1 MAKIG
6 RNEKCPC
13 GSGRKYKHCCALNPQ
28 VKERLATPEEQMKIS
43 LMSAV
48 EDISLAAEQ
57 QRPVLKELGVFILF
71 ATAEGNGWLFEVT
84 QSDCV
89 QLVREKERLPVPID
103 ENPQTIEIEWS
114 HTFEIVNKEARL
126 TTYRG
131 RTTKTLVDCPVKEL
145 SASIRRIKKKIPPEM
160 LKEIHVDPDSGDQ

>member
-13 GSGRKYKHCCALNPQ
+13 GSGRKYKHCCSRNPQ
-28 VKERLATPEEQMKIS
+28 VQERLATAEEQMKIS

-48 EDISLAAEQ
+48 EDINQAAKDGKAI
-57 QRPVLKELGVFILF
+57 LKELGVFVLF
-71 ATAEGNGWLFEVT
+71 ATSDGNGWLFEVT

-89 QLVREKERLPVPID
+89 QLVRDKEILHVPID

-114 HTFEIVNKEARL
+114 HTFEIVNKEVFL
-126 TTYRG
+126 ITYRD
-131 RTTKTLVDCPVKEL
+131 RITEKLVDCPVKEL
-145 SASIRRIKKKIPPEM
+145 SASIRRIKKKVPPEM
-160 LKEIHVDPDSGDQ
+160 LKEIHIDSSGR

>member
-13 GSGRKYKHCCALNPQ
+13 GSGRKYKHCCAGNPRVQ
-28 VKERLATPEEQMKIS
+28 ERLATPEEQMKIS

-48 EDISLAAEQ
+48 EDISQAAQEG
-57 QRPVLKELGVFILF
+57 RAILKELGVFVLF
-71 ATAEGNGWLFEVT
+71 ATADGNGWLFEVT

-89 QLVREKERLPVPID
+89 QLVRNKEVLSVPID

-114 HTFEIVNKEARL
+114 HTFEIVNKEVVLKAYRDRL
-126 TTYRG
+126 TE
-131 RTTKTLVDCPVKEL
+131 KLVDCPVKEL
-145 SASIRRIKKKIPPEM
+145 SASIRRIKKKVPREM
-160 LKEIHVDPDSGDQ
+160 LKEIHIDSAGSQ

>member
-13 GSGRKYKHCCALNPQ
+13 GSGRKYKHCCARNPQ
-28 VKERLATPEEQMKIS
+28 VQERLATPEEQMKIS

-57 QRPVLKELGVFILF
+57 QRPILKELGVFVLF
-71 ATAEGNGWLFEVT
+71 ATTQGNGWLFEVT

-89 QLVREKERLPVPID
+89 QLVNGKARLSVPID

-114 HTFEIVNKEARL
+114 HTFEIVNKEVRL
-126 TTYRG
+126 TTYRD
-131 RTTKTLVDCPVKEL
+131 RISETLEDCPVKEL
-145 SASIRRIKKKIPPEM
+145 SASIRRIKKKVPPEM
-160 LKEIHVDPDSGDQ
+160 LKEIHIDSGSGQ

>member
-13 GSGRKYKHCCALNPQ
+13 GSGRKYKHCCSRNPQ
-28 VKERLATPEEQMKIS
+28 VQERLATAEEQMKIS

-48 EDISLAAEQ
+48 EDINQAA
-57 QRPVLKELGVFILF
+57 RDGKAILKELGVFVLF
-71 ATAEGNGWLFEVT
+71 ATSDGNGWLFEVT

-89 QLVREKERLPVPID
+89 QLVRDKEILHVPID

-114 HTFEIVNKEARL
+114 HTFEIVNKEVFL
-126 TTYRG
+126 TTYRD
-131 RTTKTLVDCPVKEL
+131 RITEKLVDCPVKEL
-145 SASIRRIKKKIPPEM
+145 SASIRRIKKKVPPEM
-160 LKEIHVDPDSGDQ
+160 LKEIHIDSSGR

>member
-13 GSGRKYKHCCALNPQ
+13 GSGRKYKHCCALNPRAQ
-28 VKERLATPEEQMKIS
+28 QRLATPEEQLKIS

-48 EDISLAAEQ
+48 EEVSLAARDK
-57 QRPVLKELGVFILF
+57 RPMVKELGVFVLF
-71 ATAEGNGWLFEVT
+71 ATSAGNGWLFEVT

-89 QLVREKERLPVPID
+89 QLVRDTEILEVPID
-103 ENPQTIEIEWS
+103 ENLQTIEIEWS
-114 HTFEIVNKEARL
+114 HTFEIVNKEMLL
-126 TTYRG
+126 TTYRD
-131 RTTKTLVDCPVKEL
+131 RVTEQLVDCPVKEV

-160 LKEIHVDPDSGDQ
+160 LKEIHIDPAT